1 MNDAT
6 ITIIPIIP
14 FDRGTHLCILWM
26 LMQFISPFSADG
38 ITYTFGIFVV
48 ELMEAFGEGRGT
60 VSLIPSILSGVTLG
74 VGPIASV
81 LVNRFGCRAVTI
93 AGSVLAAAG
102 LAISA
107 TTPNVSTLYVTVG
120 LCTGMHSLWL

>member
-1 MNDAT
+1 MK
-6 ITIIPIIP
+6 
-14 FDRGTHLCILWM
+14 IL
-26 LMQFISPFSADG
+26 SPLSADG

-48 ELMEAFGEGRGT
+48 ELMDAFGEGRGT

-81 LVNRFGCRAVTI
+81 LVNRFGCRKVTM
-93 AGSVLAAAG
+93 AGAVLAAAG

-107 TTPNVSTLYVTVG
+107 ATTNVSTLYVTVG
-120 LCTGMHSLWL
+120 LCTGIFYGSETFSCHKL

>member
-1 MNDAT
+1 
-6 ITIIPIIP
+6 
-14 FDRGTHLCILWM
+14 
-26 LMQFISPFSADG
+26 
-38 ITYTFGIFVV
+38 
-48 ELMEAFGEGRGT
+48 MEAFGEGRGT

-93 AGSVLAAAG
+93 AGSVLASFG

-107 TTPNVSTLYVTVG
+107 ATSNVSTLYVTVG
-120 LCTGMHSLWL
+120 LCTGTLFGSNTANICFIIILVLRLGLRPHLPAGHRQRLDVL